1 MRRLFRCAPMLLIVL
16 LLQSC
21 EPLHRADGVN
31 VRAMSKVVDRN
42 RPDHD
47 ICDSLAMTKA
57 DVVSYF
63 SLADEVD
70 AADFDDEALI
80 MPCKYQGSIQMSGH
94 LYHWE
99 IFAGGAGYLYD
110 GRALNR
116 RYLCRRQCLAALPD
130 LQ

>member
-1 MRRLFRCAPMLLIVL
+1 MKRLFRCASMLLIAL

-21 EPLHRADGVN
+21 ELGHRADDVK
-31 VRAMSKVVDRN
+31 VRAMSKVVDRD

-47 ICDSLAMTKA
+47 ICDALVMTKA
-57 DVVSYF
+57 EVVSYF
-63 SLADEVD
+63 SLAVEVD
-70 AADFDDEALI
+70 AVDFDDEAVI
-80 MPCKYQGSIQMSGH
+80 MPCRYEGSIQMSGH

-116 RYLCRRQCLAALPD
+116 RYLCREKCLAALPD